1 MLSQCA
7 NQACAKPLV
16 YLREGRIFVF
26 DVPSTNGADG
36 AKRNRHLEHFWL
48 CGKCARTMRL
58 AQHGDSVEVIRK
70 AGRET
75 YLTTTSVR
83 WGGSELI
90 LPGLRRVDEA

>member
-1 MLSQCA
+1 MLNQCA
-7 NQACAKPLV
+7 NPACARPLV

-26 DVPSTNGADG
+26 EVPSTNGANG
-36 AKRNRHLEHFWL
+36 EKRTRHLEHFWL

-58 AQHGDSVEVIRK
+58 VQNGAAVEVIRK
-70 AGRET
+70 HHHET
-75 YLTTTSVR
+75 YLTTNSVR